1 MDRRAVLRGMISG
14 AALPFVG
21 SLLPKELVAWGR
33 EVHESLA
40 VAQSGGRALDA
51 ERLRTLTTAC
61 ERIIPADETPGA
73 IDAGVPAFIERMLA
87 DWYDEPDRVRVVT
100 GLREL
105 ASAASARHGQTFADC
120 TPVQQDALLV
130 ELDRQGAKSWFA
142 TVKYLTIWGYYTSR
156 VGIERELQTTQPGRY
171 DGCAP
176 YEPPKRAGRS
186 SLGRGGAA

>member
-1 MDRRAVLRGMISG
+1 MDRRAVLRGIVSG

-21 SLLPKELVAWGR
+21 SLLPGELVAWGH
-33 EVHESLA
+33 EVHAALA
-40 VAQSGGRALDA
+40 AAQSAGRALDA
-51 ERLRTLTTAC
+51 EALRTLTTAC

-100 GLREL
+100 GLHEL
-105 ASAASARHGQTFADC
+105 ASAASARHGRTFADC
-120 TPVQQDALLV
+120 TPVQQDALLM
-130 ELDRQGAKSWFA
+130 ELDRQGAKNWFA

-156 VGIERELQTTQPGRY
+156 VGIERELQTTQPRRY

-186 SLGRGGAA
+186 SLGRGGDA